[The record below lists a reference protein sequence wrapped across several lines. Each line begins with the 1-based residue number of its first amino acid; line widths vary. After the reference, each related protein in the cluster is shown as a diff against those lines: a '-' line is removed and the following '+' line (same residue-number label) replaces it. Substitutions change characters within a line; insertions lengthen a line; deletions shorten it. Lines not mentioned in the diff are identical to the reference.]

1 MVPCLCLWCGLELS
15 PWFAGWYI
23 AFYKNGIGPPDT
35 HVGATLFIKLDG
47 TGDDEKMSWL
57 GAEGSEREVGQQPRE
72 EGQGYQTEEE
82 EKESTN
88 SFLVRPDVEG
98 EETGKMNI
106 ETSDVKRVDVPNLR
120 DEAEREALFRS
131 DIASAI
137 STEGCRGESMH
148 VAHAY
153 TVIVDNLLYGSFVYM
168 YIYDCSRPT
177 E

>member
-1 MVPCLCLWCGLELS
+1 MWCRLELS